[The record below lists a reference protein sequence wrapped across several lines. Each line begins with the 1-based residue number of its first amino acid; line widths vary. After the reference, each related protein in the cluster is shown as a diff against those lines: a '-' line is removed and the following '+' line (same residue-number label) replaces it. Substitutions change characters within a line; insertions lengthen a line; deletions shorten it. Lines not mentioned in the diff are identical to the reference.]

1 MKDFFVLYLMY
12 FSAADALS
20 QREFRALEDDNASF
34 LMLYAKCNTCSSISS
49 FRKFNFKYASS
60 EVDYFYEKVVKWA
73 LPNIYNHFCH
83 RSERQRDKNVPFFG
97 RHMLSTLCHMTMI
110 EGAREEKNFRFLLCT
125 YSLLL
130 SVCTKVL

>member
-1 MKDFFVLYLMY
+1 MY

-49 FRKFNFKYASS
+49 FRKFNFKYAS
-60 EVDYFYEKVVKWA
+60 EVSTTFLRTYRVVSRPLKI
-73 LPNIYNHFCH
+73 LFNHSVIDQKDKETFFC
-83 RSERQRDKNVPFFG
+83 

-110 EGAREEKNFRFLLCT
+110 EGAREEKNFDFFF
-125 YSLLL
+125 
-130 SVCTKVL
+130 VLRIRYC